1 MNTTEIKN
9 RYTCFDLLGEGG
21 KKVAGGY
28 LYRCPWREDT
38 TPSLSVTND
47 GRGWRDFGSDE
58 HGSVIDLAMKLWN
71 LRGISEVCARF
82 GESVSFSPQK
92 TLAKV
97 SERKVT
103 KRAFLAIDLFP
114 LQTPSLLQYI
124 SSRSVDI
131 SIAKEFCQEAHYTLS
146 NGKSYYSI
154 AFANE
159 QGGYELRNALCK
171 GGTSPKGISILKK
184 NNDAAWVVFEGFF
197 DMLSFATLCGKM
209 KHNYLVLNSISFVE
223 RAIEAMKGFDNT
235 QIFIALDN
243 DKAGDEATKK
253 LLTALPSAN
262 DIRNRFSYVNGIKCK
277 DVNEYL
283 MALRKYHLRI

>member
-1 MNTTEIKN
+1 MNTTEIKKK
-9 RYTCFDLLGEGG
+9 YTCFDLLGDGG

-28 LYRCPWREDT
+28 LYRCPWRQDK

-71 LRGISEVCARF
+71 LRGVSEVCARF
-82 GESVSFSPQK
+82 GESVSFYQQNNFP
-92 TLAKV
+92 KV
-97 SERKVT
+97 SERKVV
-103 KRAFLAIDLFP
+103 KRAFFTIDLFP

-124 SSRSVDI
+124 SSRSIDI
-131 SIAKEFCQEAHYTLS
+131 QLAKEFCQEAHYTIS
-146 NGKSYYSI
+146 NGKSFYSI

-159 QGGYELRNALCK
+159 QGGYELRNALWK
-171 GGTSPKGISILKK
+171 GGTSPKSISILRKD
-184 NNDAAWVVFEGFF
+184 NDTPWVVFEGFM

-209 KHNYLVLNSISFVE
+209 KHNYLVLNSIAFVG
-223 RAIEAMKGFDNT
+223 RAIEVLEDFDI

-253 LLTALPSAN
+253 ILTALPSAN